1 MLGQALIHLAEASA
15 CMEEVAL
22 ADIAEELLA
31 EIDELLSDQINVL
44 LHDPSF
50 QALESAWRGLRFL
63 VDRIPAQHNIVLQI
77 LNVSKDDL
85 RTDFEDAPEIIR
97 SGLYF
102 HVYVSQYGQFGGEPV
117 GALIGNYSFDSRPE
131 DIRLLA
137 SIAAVSAMAHA
148 PFIAAVD
155 KGFFGI
161 DSWEELPNLS
171 DLHALFEM
179 SQYAAWRSF
188 RTCPDARYVG
198 LTLPRFLLRAPYG
211 PEAQAVSSFRF
222 TEDVEDPASFCWGNT
237 ALAFASRLAESFARY
252 HWCVNIVGQE
262 DGAVSNLP
270 TYYYESMDVIQKKIP
285 TEVLI
290 SEQREFELSEEG
302 FIALTLLKGAR
313 NCTFFS
319 AVSCQAPLQDH
330 DTPDS
335 VYVLSYTLSRQLP
348 YLFLITRLA
357 HYIKVL
363 QREYIGSWKG
373 AQELERE
380 LNRWIS
386 QYVTA
391 MASPDL
397 ETRCRRPFSAAEIR
411 VRETDHDIG
420 WYTVELKVQPH
431 FKYMGLSFTLALTG
445 KLDKTH

>member
-1 MLGQALIHLAEASA
+1 MYN
-15 CMEEVAL
+15 
-22 ADIAEELLA
+22 IAEELLA

-222 TEDVEDPASFCWGNT
+222 TADVEDPASFSST
-237 ALAFASRLAESFARY
+237 TSPSLRIITFLASKRSASSADRSPTRRISAGCSSKYSRRRSMLEKAIAAKGSF
-252 HWCVNIVGQE
+252 
-262 DGAVSNLP
+262 
-270 TYYYESMDVIQKKIP
+270 
-285 TEVLI
+285 
-290 SEQREFELSEEG
+290 
-302 FIALTLLKGAR
+302 
-313 NCTFFS
+313 
-319 AVSCQAPLQDH
+319 
-330 DTPDS
+330 
-335 VYVLSYTLSRQLP
+335 
-348 YLFLITRLA
+348 
-357 HYIKVL
+357 
-363 QREYIGSWKG
+363 
-373 AQELERE
+373 
-380 LNRWIS
+380 
-386 QYVTA
+386 
-391 MASPDL
+391 
-397 ETRCRRPFSAAEIR
+397 
-411 VRETDHDIG
+411 
-420 WYTVELKVQPH
+420 
-431 FKYMGLSFTLALTG
+431 SF
-445 KLDKTH
+445 